1 MNLGDPFFV
10 LSDRNP
16 LNPYK
21 LMDGKVVLIPVR
33 TIMLC
38 IVFDVVFNRTLQPD
52 SLHLAKCNLVLCPV
66 IKFGC
71 SRRLM
76 AGHLLGALEPSV
88 VLQVNRDAGCPP
100 GVTSDGGQKTR
111 RLGPFPNRS
120 PGVIPVYRSS
130 GHGCS
135 NRIKPLES

>member
-21 LMDGKVVLIPVR
+21 VMDGKVVAIPVR

-52 SLHLAKCNLVLCPV
+52 SLHLAQCNLVLCPV
-66 IKFGC
+66 VELGC
-71 SRRLM
+71 SGRLM
-76 AGHLLGALEPSV
+76 AGHLRGVLEPPI
-88 VLQVNRDAGCPP
+88 VLQINRDAGGPP
-100 GVTSDGGQKTR
+100 SVTSDRRQKTR
-111 RLGPFPNRS
+111 RLGALPNRS
-120 PGVIPVYRSS
+120 PGVVPVKSS
-130 GHGCS
+130 SCHGCT
-135 NRIKPLES
+135 K